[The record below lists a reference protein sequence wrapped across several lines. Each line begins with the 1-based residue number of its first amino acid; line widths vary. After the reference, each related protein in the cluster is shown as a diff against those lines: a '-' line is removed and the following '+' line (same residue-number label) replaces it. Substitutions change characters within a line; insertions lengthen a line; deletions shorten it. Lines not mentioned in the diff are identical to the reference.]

1 MTHFLR
7 YKNKGVI
14 EKSLTSLISLTPPF
28 SFYAFSSA
36 QTQIYL
42 CSYNTIYYIHFFFLY
57 LFNLFLFLL
66 KSWTNF
72 FYWNMVITVILS
84 KHSMKNE

>member
-28 SFYAFSSA
+28 LFTHSCPHKHKFTYAPK
-36 QTQIYL
+36 TQ
-42 CSYNTIYYIHFFFLY
+42 YITFTFFFLY